1 MASTPAKAPA
11 FQFYPADWV
20 MSTRTMPVEAR
31 GVYIDLLS
39 FAWTEGGLPADLAG
53 LDSYVGLTKRKFKT
67 LWDTH
72 LAPRWES
79 DGNGKLIN
87 PRQEAEREK
96 QRKWREKSA
105 KGGRANRK
113 PKRNHP

>member
-1 MASTPAKAPA
+1 VASSPAKAPA

-39 FAWTEGGLPADLAG
+39 FAWTEGGLPADLDG
-53 LDSYVGLTKRKFKT
+53 LHTYVGLGKQKFKR

-72 LAPRWES
+72 LSSRWEG
-79 DGNGKLIN
+79 DGNGRLLN
-87 PRQEAEREK
+87 PRQEQEREK
-96 QRKWREKSA
+96 QRRWREKSA
-105 KGGRANRK
+105 KGGRARSK
-113 PKRNHP
+113 AKGKHP